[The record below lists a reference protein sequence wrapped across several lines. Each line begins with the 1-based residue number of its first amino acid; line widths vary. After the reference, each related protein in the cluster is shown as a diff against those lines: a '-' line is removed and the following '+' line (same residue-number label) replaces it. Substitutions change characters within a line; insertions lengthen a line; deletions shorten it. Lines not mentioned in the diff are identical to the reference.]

1 MSDFYKLTDSILVE
15 YVKYNEV
22 KDEPLAVKYPEVS
35 GNYLSLSEGI
45 CVVKD
50 GRYYNRRYIFSD
62 NFQDTFNG
70 MTTNVS
76 MSNTVMST
84 KINGGKFIDPNF
96 SGEPCYLDIDNKFTP
111 TADMVYHS
119 NERMYYD
126 TVTLYFTRSGLNLS
140 AYKGY
145 VLEIRNVTT
154 AEENDVILASIRLD
168 ADTRYILCP
177 KPEVIDGK
185 LYVKKIVLRI
195 PSVAYIAEDPDIE
208 SFRNACTVNDL
219 NNSYNKISLIGIT
232 NKIVSD
238 GIFTNYDTEVIT
250 AANVVTRTISDIGL
264 DVKPS
269 GFGEYFE
276 INTLVN
282 DGRSQLS
289 DLFRSKYD
297 SFVLDYEITLKEHYI
312 AERTYD
318 VNSLETSR
326 VNVIKHFDIGDVSDE
341 TEECDEQIIYRPVL
355 KTHNTVSFDIN
366 VTLKITSVSDGSI
379 YTYNASCSY
388 GTGEGENVSN
398 YGKRIKA
405 YISSSANLL
414 SVNVFNKR
422 DKSDEMKPVL
432 QNSSVT
438 SINRKATTV
447 EIASFIE
454 TADIQVSVSDV
465 NVSDITLN
473 D

>member
-1 MSDFYKLTDSILVE
+1 
-15 YVKYNEV
+15 
-22 KDEPLAVKYPEVS
+22 
-35 GNYLSLSEGI
+35 
-45 CVVKD
+45 
-50 GRYYNRRYIFSD
+50 
-62 NFQDTFNG
+62 
-70 MTTNVS
+70 MT
-76 MSNTVMST
+76 
-84 KINGGKFIDPNF
+84 
-96 SGEPCYLDIDNKFTP
+96 
-111 TADMVYHS
+111 
-119 NERMYYD
+119 
-126 TVTLYFTRSGLNLS
+126 
-140 AYKGY
+140 
-145 VLEIRNVTT
+145 
-154 AEENDVILASIRLD
+154 
-168 ADTRYILCP
+168 
-177 KPEVIDGK
+177 
-185 LYVKKIVLRI
+185 
-195 PSVAYIAEDPDIE
+195 
-208 SFRNACTVNDL
+208 
-219 NNSYNKISLIGIT
+219 
-232 NKIVSD
+232 
-238 GIFTNYDTEVIT
+238 YDTEVIT
-250 AANVVTRTISDIGL
+250 AANVVTKTISDIGL

-318 VNSLETSR
+318 VDSLETSR

-341 TEECDEQIIYRPVL
+341 TEECDEQITYRPVL

-366 VTLKITSVSDGSI
+366 VALKITSVSDGSI

-414 SVNVFNKR
+414 SVNVYNKR